1 MDNEY
6 DLEIA
11 LHVLVKQEESAEER
25 IKAYNFIY
33 NELKDAQLSDPCIP
47 KIASDAQKVCDSFVR
62 EITCKKEDP
71 NTSALTAALQ
81 LLGIFLRFE
90 LFTSKLSCEVCQDLI
105 CGLCSVISSMDKTI
119 SKTALCCLSS
129 WKNAPDSALGET
141 MGVVISTLEAIMS
154 DQKVQSLT
162 VEYEGMRCIHWLITS
177 HLDSTRDNI
186 KQCLTITFPRL
197 FHCAVKI
204 RNIAVSIFEASIP
217 YINCNRNI
225 IQHLTIIIKE
235 NLHTGM
241 DNLFNIGLECF
252 ALKTWC
258 MIVKILGKSLHHGCS
273 LINCMLEVVER
284 GFKSQKPEVRI
295 SAFVAWRELIDNFA
309 CDPNI
314 LSSSKRLKLILEP
327 LKINNARTDAVI
339 QVKLDVWGHLMI
351 MLNDHLANLFE
362 LVVVPSFHYC
372 LGPIPEINESVNT
385 SRPSLKTGIS
395 ATFVRPDLVSKIGCK
410 ILASML
416 GNPEIK
422 HDKLSSPSKFRKESS
437 KCDLMPLNCEAL
449 STPQFFLKHSSVF
462 FLATKYSQKVLSSN
476 ASDSNTTLMIK
487 IWSLLATHIVNI
499 SELPNSTEAV
509 RRFFKI
515 IEEIILS
522 NNDKDEINLLSD
534 KYTQVKLF
542 RRAHITR
549 PFGEGLQTAIVHELV
564 NGQSN
569 EKKAV
574 DVLVEMQ
581 EALPLVSRQ
590 RQAILA
596 ALSELLTYS
605 QMKHAIE
612 GIGTKS
618 IRTAKRN
625 YQYDHVWNRDS
636 DACSINCESILRE
649 IVLHLTQK
657 LLTSPTYHVGST
669 NLMLGT
675 PSSFL
680 LAVMLKS
687 NIVNVCNE
695 EGLSYSRFLE
705 LYKKLIS
712 YTIQGNATST
722 LSFCQSVIQ
731 LLTDAVSS
739 ISRAESLLQLWV
751 ILVEIL
757 CGQINKSQEVNQGDS
772 MSHDFTCIYH
782 TLLFPAKFLFTKM
795 FESSSS
801 KLMHSTWNKLYKT
814 FTYCASLVVNLSD
827 NIWCEELCAKLLS
840 LISDQSDFSLDT
852 FYLINNLTKVIVSIT
867 DDIQM
872 SAVNDVDTDNI
883 KSKTSAKKNYLKPLK
898 ASKVL
903 RNIKSLVGL
912 ISKVIFNEAESVK
925 CLESTFQNKVIMAA
939 NEAVWCELIKVLSKL
954 FRNIHNS
961 DVLFKLLEELSFPI
975 SVLLAQ
981 PVKEKVDGLWSDVTQ
996 SLQLHY
1002 SGLYDDKMLEL
1013 CTPLLKV
1020 TLCHS
1025 SSVIKKN
1032 TRLFWHST
1040 FGQSASLNYPDDL
1053 KVVMEKVHPPLISDI
1068 QEVSEDSMMSSPLLS
1083 FKDVNNLRIPPQ
1095 INPDRNKFGQNG
1107 SFLEKSPL
1115 KSPVKIAKSPS
1126 KTSLTALASKN
1137 SQKSPARRSILNT
1150 SIDDMDTQVYAPNE
1164 DAHDNEKDSFYEE
1177 LNSTIKEHKK
1187 SRDQLIIMGDF
1198 NAKVG
1203 AGKEQQIIGPYG
1215 IGIRNENGEKLVDF
1229 CKQQKLIATN
1239 TWFEQKESSRHTW
1252 ISPDGNTKN
1261 QLDYILLSERYRNSA
1276 KNSKARPG
1284 ADCGSDHNPVVL
1296 KLKTTMKKLKS
1307 KQMGLHWN
1315 TEKLKEDK
1323 VRGEFREQIER
1334 KLGEVC
1340 TKEMSSEVL
1349 WNKFKKDIHEV
1360 AHQSCGKNNP
1370 EKKQPWITVEI
1381 LNLMIERRKLKNPK
1395 NSKNNIRYKQMCRNI
1410 QKSCREAK
1418 ETYYRD
1424 KCEELEELDAKHSP
1438 KLYVKIKELQQKKPR
1453 IKLGLRNKEGVVL
1466 QEDDD
1471 IKKRWHE
1478 YDFVPIK
1485 TPPSTRK
1492 RILTKHQKEVLKNER
1507 FVPPMYNDLS
1517 QDNSELSS
1525 QFFSSD
1531 TQDADSQDMT
1541 RWDPNPRGQSPGLDS
1556 LRELASDLE
1565 VNFSNLRKEELV
1577 IALTTVFEERGFNI
1591 NDISSIVSVPTE
1603 TKPTLASPQNSFS
1616 SAGCVTSFPIQL
1628 SAPQPFDISSEAR
1641 APRWEFFKR
1650 EFEIYVTAI
1659 GLLDDRRKVAV
1670 LLHCAGSDMQRIVE
1684 TLPVDINTIS
1694 FPELLKVITEYF
1706 TPIDTTRFDR
1716 FKLFEIAQHSSETTS
1731 DFVTRLR
1738 QQSRLCRFTCPKC
1751 NHSLEDDRLLDVL
1764 LRNTA
1769 NESLRRKVFEK
1780 GFNGLNEV
1788 LALSRGLES
1797 AASLSRQMADIRG
1810 DLSSGINVTSSLKP
1824 QRRSHNS
1831 QYRPTTKPM
1840 GSGSSSYANKPLRK
1854 CKFCDLVHEFRRG
1867 MCTAYG
1873 NKCPKCN
1880 QYNHLAVCCDSLH
1893 SQDNQANPNV
1903 YAADGFG
1910 GCLYHMEG
1918 KRQAFCT
1925 LTVCGSKRTFL
1936 IDTGASHNCIPKHY
1950 VPNTYTLDSAPV
1962 VTCYGG
1968 SSINPLGSVFLP
1980 VSKNDGPTTLIKFL
1994 VVDYRQPLLSLQTSV
2009 KFDFVSLNPSSV
2021 FTVNSVQFSDI
2032 SSLLSEFE
2040 DLFSPELGCVQ
2051 DVLAHIQL
2059 KSDVK
2064 PKFYRHRP
2072 VPLALKAVVE
2082 STLDAMVQRGTL
2094 QPVRTSMWASPM
2106 VTVAKPDGSVRLC
2119 ADYTQTLKNAIDIEA
2134 YPLPLPDEL
2143 FASLSGN
2150 KVFSK
2155 IDLRTCFE
2163 QFRLD
2168 DDSKEILTV
2177 NTIKGLMRY
2186 ERLPYGIASAPAIV
2200 QRAMEEILRGLDVRR
2215 YAMRLAMFDYSVEHR
2230 SGPRNSNADALSRAP
2245 VDQAPVVVDEC
2256 ELFMISCIQSL
2267 PLDEMCVA
2275 EETAKD
2281 PVLAVVLSEI
2291 KKGWSEGSP
2300 TNLELTPY
2308 WRKRREL
2315 SVIQA
2320 TILWGRR
2327 VVLPHSLQQKM
2338 LSILHDTHQGIVKMK
2353 SLARLHVWWPK
2364 IDDDLQSMVGN
2375 CTACQRVASA
2385 PPSRNLPWPAV
2396 GPWERLHLDFGSFD
2410 GHVFLVLV
2418 DAGSKW
2424 IEAEFLRSTTS
2435 EATLRTLFSWFTR
2448 FGYPKTIHTDG
2459 GPQFTSSTF
2468 REKLHYWGVQHTIS
2482 PPYHPES
2489 NGLAERAVRTI
2500 KDALRKNNSSVS
2512 KLESVLFR
2520 YRVTPLTSG
2529 PEKTPSELLLG
2540 YNLRTRLSVA
2550 ATIQKPT
2557 KITVRNPYIKGDKLW
2572 VRDYRKNTPK
2582 WECLSNDLEKSIN
2595 STTCEKIKNPIRSV
2609 DPSECSSHSLKESE
2623 NNLNNNSC
2631 VNVHTDEINSEKN
2644 PGAINSNTKVD
2655 DEMKPKSTMKS
2666 SEMDRSNIQSLSS
2679 QSLET
2684 IDKTTP
2690 KCHHSK
2696 DEAVKYPTSAV
2707 GVMIYPLKS
2716 DNGLIKKQVFRV
2728 PLHCVQDWKLKTKS
2742 AVSIARFALNEGL
2755 NEEASTPEIV
2765 EETPSEQIGQ
2775 CDEFVPSSQNTE
2787 VAELVEPS
2795 SLPSNIHEVQTTL
2808 VPTNDDKIMP
2818 DTPTKRKVGR
2828 PRKDSSKL
2836 PTTPVKSKIFDSI
2849 EKASVSKI
2857 NSSSESIISD
2867 VNSKNLM
2874 SIRSHSHRTRTMS
2887 VPSKILKD
2895 VKNYSRKSLESST
2908 LQLNSE
2914 NVLID
2919 SESRD
2924 ITASSSDKTPV
2935 KPASDELSD
2944 CKAQVLSV
2952 KSRVDRRKTK
2962 TPVKFN
2968 GNKLF
2973 RDKKVNATEMKHNV
2987 KLKEISDDSESYNK
3001 TKNESESHLQATD
3014 STDSSVTSSKSLK
3027 GVRGKTKQKFDD
3039 GTLQQ
3044 SDHIETQRQPVNTKF
3059 KTANENLD
3067 SGTKLC
3073 ADKPSNDSSLI
3084 DSEISQSKNRKVN
3097 DSQSDQ
3103 SNNESESYKT
3113 ESESDMQATNSTDSS
3128 AAPSKSLK
3136 RKRGR
3141 PKQKSD
3147 DGKLQQSD
3155 RIETQTQPVNTK
3167 FKTANEILDS
3177 GSKLCVDKPSN
3188 DSRSD
3193 QSNNDGESYKTESE
3207 SDMQATN
3214 STDSSAAS
3222 SKSLKRKR
3230 GRPKQTQPVNTK
3242 FKTAN
3247 ENFDSG
3253 SMLCVDKPSNDSRS
3267 DQSNNDGESDM
3278 QATNS
3283 TDSSVTSGESLRKKR
3298 GRPKQKCDDGK
3309 LQQSDRNETQTQPV
3323 NKKFKTPNENF
3334 DSDSKLCVDKPSND
3348 PSSINN
3354 EISQSKNR
3362 KANDSQSDLSNNN
3375 SENYKTENE
3384 SESLIQAPNSTDSS
3398 VTSSESLKKKRGR
3411 PKQKCDDGK
3420 LQQSD
3425 RNETQTQPVNKKFKT
3440 PNENFD
3446 SGSKLCM
3453 DKPSNDSSS
3462 INSEIS
3468 QSENRKANDSQSDQS
3483 NKNNSAKLNR
3493 RRSCRIDKKNNV
3505 DEKLPSGSEAPV
3517 ESSFNFKHSSNDM
3530 DATQDSAL
3538 DVHVLPKS
3546 STSSELITDMNVVS
3560 ISSSPTH
3567 DNRTDNSCTTDLVQI
3582 SDSDSPKISS
3592 CSSQS
3597 DESIKLESESIAIEY
3612 LNSPTVISEPE
3623 SDIHLPPS
3631 VAQSS
3636 KSDQKF
3642 HESPKLKATENF
3654 KQTGVLT
3661 DAPNLSE
3668 IGKEEIVKENQTLQ
3682 LGSSQQDNSDLH
3694 SAVVESVSSL
3704 VSDVTREA
3712 REDSPQ
3718 TPNTNHGICHQ
3729 RTISSVESISLLDD
3743 DAKQETN
3750 KDAVGSQTS
3759 NTCVLPISKDNCISE
3774 TVTSTKNLASYVTIG
3789 NSEGDVILSEK
3800 HKHMKESNELK
3811 PVTSISKDGDN
3822 NTTSRLI
3829 EDSKIVVEVVGEN
3842 RKDVKLLNLEKMVET
3857 ADSENISSEKNV
3869 REGTEDDKIN
3879 ENELQD
3885 SLEKSI
3891 SDDSLSKG
3899 KIGCSNQTICYNSD
3913 MISPM
3918 SRAHKILQASLASNV
3933 SSELSN
3939 VQKKEKKF
3947 TSPVTQPQKK
3957 YFPSPSASP
3966 SPSILKKRIV
3976 EDSFK
3981 KSYSSPKSKRHVSFA
3996 DPPVLTEAEISLT
4009 NHDYLGRKPK
4019 KRPVNRCLQPVND
4032 LLEEDLTSSFE
4043 MESCDTQQLNSEE
4056 SIECNSAQP
4065 FFLSLL
4071 HVNIL

>member
-1 MDNEY
+1 
-6 DLEIA
+6 
-11 LHVLVKQEESAEER
+11 
-25 IKAYNFIY
+25 
-33 NELKDAQLSDPCIP
+33 
-47 KIASDAQKVCDSFVR
+47 
-62 EITCKKEDP
+62 
-71 NTSALTAALQ
+71 
-81 LLGIFLRFE
+81 
-90 LFTSKLSCEVCQDLI
+90 
-105 CGLCSVISSMDKTI
+105 
-119 SKTALCCLSS
+119 
-129 WKNAPDSALGET
+129 
-141 MGVVISTLEAIMS
+141 
-154 DQKVQSLT
+154 
-162 VEYEGMRCIHWLITS
+162 
-177 HLDSTRDNI
+177 
-186 KQCLTITFPRL
+186 
-197 FHCAVKI
+197 
-204 RNIAVSIFEASIP
+204 
-217 YINCNRNI
+217 
-225 IQHLTIIIKE
+225 
-235 NLHTGM
+235 
-241 DNLFNIGLECF
+241 
-252 ALKTWC
+252 
-258 MIVKILGKSLHHGCS
+258 
-273 LINCMLEVVER
+273 
-284 GFKSQKPEVRI
+284 
-295 SAFVAWRELIDNFA
+295 
-309 CDPNI
+309 
-314 LSSSKRLKLILEP
+314 
-327 LKINNARTDAVI
+327 
-339 QVKLDVWGHLMI
+339 
-351 MLNDHLANLFE
+351 
-362 LVVVPSFHYC
+362 
-372 LGPIPEINESVNT
+372 
-385 SRPSLKTGIS
+385 
-395 ATFVRPDLVSKIGCK
+395 
-410 ILASML
+410 
-416 GNPEIK
+416 
-422 HDKLSSPSKFRKESS
+422 
-437 KCDLMPLNCEAL
+437 
-449 STPQFFLKHSSVF
+449 
-462 FLATKYSQKVLSSN
+462 
-476 ASDSNTTLMIK
+476 
-487 IWSLLATHIVNI
+487 
-499 SELPNSTEAV
+499 
-509 RRFFKI
+509 
-515 IEEIILS
+515 
-522 NNDKDEINLLSD
+522 
-534 KYTQVKLF
+534 
-542 RRAHITR
+542 
-549 PFGEGLQTAIVHELV
+549 
-564 NGQSN
+564 
-569 EKKAV
+569 
-574 DVLVEMQ
+574 
-581 EALPLVSRQ
+581 
-590 RQAILA
+590 
-596 ALSELLTYS
+596 
-605 QMKHAIE
+605 
-612 GIGTKS
+612 
-618 IRTAKRN
+618 
-625 YQYDHVWNRDS
+625 
-636 DACSINCESILRE
+636 
-649 IVLHLTQK
+649 
-657 LLTSPTYHVGST
+657 
-669 NLMLGT
+669 
-675 PSSFL
+675 
-680 LAVMLKS
+680 MLKS

-925 CLESTFQNKVIMAA
+925 CLESTFQNKVSRVSRRVLDVIMAA

-996 SLQLHY
+996 ALQLHY

-1020 TLCHS
+1020 TLCHT

-1083 FKDVNNLRIPPQ
+1083 FKDVNDLRIPPQ

-1115 KSPVKIAKSPS
+1115 KSPVKTAKSPS

-1150 SIDDMDTQVYAPNE
+1150 SIDDMDTQ
-1164 DAHDNEKDSFYEE
+1164 
-1177 LNSTIKEHKK
+1177 
-1187 SRDQLIIMGDF
+1187 
-1198 NAKVG
+1198 
-1203 AGKEQQIIGPYG
+1203 
-1215 IGIRNENGEKLVDF
+1215 
-1229 CKQQKLIATN
+1229 
-1239 TWFEQKESSRHTW
+1239 
-1252 ISPDGNTKN
+1252 
-1261 QLDYILLSERYRNSA
+1261 
-1276 KNSKARPG
+1276 
-1284 ADCGSDHNPVVL
+1284 
-1296 KLKTTMKKLKS
+1296 
-1307 KQMGLHWN
+1307 
-1315 TEKLKEDK
+1315 
-1323 VRGEFREQIER
+1323 
-1334 KLGEVC
+1334 
-1340 TKEMSSEVL
+1340 
-1349 WNKFKKDIHEV
+1349 
-1360 AHQSCGKNNP
+1360 
-1370 EKKQPWITVEI
+1370 
-1381 LNLMIERRKLKNPK
+1381 
-1395 NSKNNIRYKQMCRNI
+1395 
-1410 QKSCREAK
+1410 
-1418 ETYYRD
+1418 
-1424 KCEELEELDAKHSP
+1424 
-1438 KLYVKIKELQQKKPR
+1438 
-1453 IKLGLRNKEGVVL
+1453 
-1466 QEDDD
+1466 
-1471 IKKRWHE
+1471 
-1478 YDFVPIK
+1478 DFVPIK

-1541 RWDPNPRGQSPGLDS
+1541 
-1556 LRELASDLE
+1556 
-1565 VNFSNLRKEELV
+1565 
-1577 IALTTVFEERGFNI
+1577 
-1591 NDISSIVSVPTE
+1591 
-1603 TKPTLASPQNSFS
+1603 
-1616 SAGCVTSFPIQL
+1616 
-1628 SAPQPFDISSEAR
+1628 
-1641 APRWEFFKR
+1641 
-1650 EFEIYVTAI
+1650 
-1659 GLLDDRRKVAV
+1659 
-1670 LLHCAGSDMQRIVE
+1670 
-1684 TLPVDINTIS
+1684 
-1694 FPELLKVITEYF
+1694 
-1706 TPIDTTRFDR
+1706 
-1716 FKLFEIAQHSSETTS
+1716 
-1731 DFVTRLR
+1731 
-1738 QQSRLCRFTCPKC
+1738 
-1751 NHSLEDDRLLDVL
+1751 
-1764 LRNTA
+1764 
-1769 NESLRRKVFEK
+1769 
-1780 GFNGLNEV
+1780 
-1788 LALSRGLES
+1788 
-1797 AASLSRQMADIRG
+1797 
-1810 DLSSGINVTSSLKP
+1810 
-1824 QRRSHNS
+1824 
-1831 QYRPTTKPM
+1831 
-1840 GSGSSSYANKPLRK
+1840 
-1854 CKFCDLVHEFRRG
+1854 
-1867 MCTAYG
+1867 
-1873 NKCPKCN
+1873 
-1880 QYNHLAVCCDSLH
+1880 
-1893 SQDNQANPNV
+1893 
-1903 YAADGFG
+1903 
-1910 GCLYHMEG
+1910 
-1918 KRQAFCT
+1918 
-1925 LTVCGSKRTFL
+1925 SKT
-1936 IDTGASHNCIPKHY
+1936 
-1950 VPNTYTLDSAPV
+1950 
-1962 VTCYGG
+1962 
-1968 SSINPLGSVFLP
+1968 
-1980 VSKNDGPTTLIKFL
+1980 
-1994 VVDYRQPLLSLQTSV
+1994 
-2009 KFDFVSLNPSSV
+2009 
-2021 FTVNSVQFSDI
+2021 
-2032 SSLLSEFE
+2032 
-2040 DLFSPELGCVQ
+2040 
-2051 DVLAHIQL
+2051 
-2059 KSDVK
+2059 
-2064 PKFYRHRP
+2064 
-2072 VPLALKAVVE
+2072 
-2082 STLDAMVQRGTL
+2082 
-2094 QPVRTSMWASPM
+2094 
-2106 VTVAKPDGSVRLC
+2106 
-2119 ADYTQTLKNAIDIEA
+2119 
-2134 YPLPLPDEL
+2134 
-2143 FASLSGN
+2143 
-2150 KVFSK
+2150 
-2155 IDLRTCFE
+2155 
-2163 QFRLD
+2163 
-2168 DDSKEILTV
+2168 
-2177 NTIKGLMRY
+2177 
-2186 ERLPYGIASAPAIV
+2186 
-2200 QRAMEEILRGLDVRR
+2200 
-2215 YAMRLAMFDYSVEHR
+2215 
-2230 SGPRNSNADALSRAP
+2230 
-2245 VDQAPVVVDEC
+2245 
-2256 ELFMISCIQSL
+2256 
-2267 PLDEMCVA
+2267 
-2275 EETAKD
+2275 
-2281 PVLAVVLSEI
+2281 
-2291 KKGWSEGSP
+2291 
-2300 TNLELTPY
+2300 
-2308 WRKRREL
+2308 
-2315 SVIQA
+2315 
-2320 TILWGRR
+2320 
-2327 VVLPHSLQQKM
+2327 
-2338 LSILHDTHQGIVKMK
+2338 
-2353 SLARLHVWWPK
+2353 
-2364 IDDDLQSMVGN
+2364 
-2375 CTACQRVASA
+2375 
-2385 PPSRNLPWPAV
+2385 
-2396 GPWERLHLDFGSFD
+2396 
-2410 GHVFLVLV
+2410 
-2418 DAGSKW
+2418 
-2424 IEAEFLRSTTS
+2424 
-2435 EATLRTLFSWFTR
+2435 
-2448 FGYPKTIHTDG
+2448 
-2459 GPQFTSSTF
+2459 
-2468 REKLHYWGVQHTIS
+2468 
-2482 PPYHPES
+2482 
-2489 NGLAERAVRTI
+2489 
-2500 KDALRKNNSSVS
+2500 
-2512 KLESVLFR
+2512 
-2520 YRVTPLTSG
+2520 
-2529 PEKTPSELLLG
+2529 
-2540 YNLRTRLSVA
+2540 
-2550 ATIQKPT
+2550 
-2557 KITVRNPYIKGDKLW
+2557 
-2572 VRDYRKNTPK
+2572 
-2582 WECLSNDLEKSIN
+2582 CLSNDLEKSIN

-2679 QSLET
+2679 QSLGT

-2696 DEAVKYPTSAV
+2696 DGAVKYPTSAV

-2795 SLPSNIHEVQTTL
+2795 SLSSNIHKVQTTL

-2836 PTTPVKSKIFDSI
+2836 PTTPVKSKIFDTI

-2887 VPSKILKD
+2887 VPSRILND
-2895 VKNYSRKSLESST
+2895 VKNYSRKSLESSNP
-2908 LQLNSE
+2908 QLNSE

-2919 SESRD
+2919 SESMD

-2935 KPASDELSD
+2935 KHELSD
-2944 CKAQVLSV
+2944 SKAQVLSI

-2973 RDKKVNATEMKHNV
+2973 RDKKVNATEIKHNV

-3001 TKNESESHLQATD
+3001 TKNESESHVQATD
-3014 STDSSVTSSKSLK
+3014 STDSSVTSSKSLI
-3027 GVRGKTKQKFDD
+3027 GARGRPKQKSDD

-3044 SDHIETQRQPVNTKF
+3044 SDHIETQTQPVNTKF

-3067 SGTKLC
+3067 AGTKLC

-3084 DSEISQSKNRKVN
+3084 DSEISLSENRKAN
-3097 DSQSDQ
+3097 DSRSDQ

-3128 AAPSKSLK
+3128 AASGKSLK

-3141 PKQKSD
+3141 PKQKRDHGTLQQSDRIETQTQPPVNTKFKTANENFDSGSKLCVDKPSNDSSLINSEISQSKNRKVNDSQSDQSNNDGESYKTESESESYIQATSSTDSSVTTSESLKKKRGRPKQKSD
-3147 DGKLQQSD
+3147 DRKLQQSD

-3167 FKTANEILDS
+3167 FKTANENLDS

-3253 SMLCVDKPSNDSRS
+3253 SKLCVDKPSNDSRS
-3267 DQSNNDGESDM
+3267 DQSNNDGESYKTKSESDM

-3384 SESLIQAPNSTDSS
+3384 SESLMQAPNSTDSS
-3398 VTSSESLKKKRGR
+3398 VTSSESLRKKRGR

-3425 RNETQTQPVNKKFKT
+3425 CNETQTQPVNKKFKT

-3446 SGSKLCM
+3446 SGSKLCV

-3538 DVHVLPKS
+3538 DVDVLPKS

-3642 HESPKLKATENF
+3642 HESSKLKATENF
-3654 KQTGVLT
+3654 KQT

-3718 TPNTNHGICHQ
+3718 TPNTNHGVCHQ
-3729 RTISSVESISLLDD
+3729 RTILSVESIPLLDD
-3743 DAKQETN
+3743 DVKQETN

-3774 TVTSTKNLASYVTIG
+3774 TVTSAKNLASYVTIG

-3811 PVTSISKDGDN
+3811 PVTNISKDGDN
-3822 NTTSRLI
+3822 NITSRLI

-3857 ADSENISSEKNV
+3857 ADLENISSEKNV

-4065 FFLSLL
+4065 FFPKLITCEHPVVRIISSLTSSIWVHGLEQQLVSLNVTTIGEFCKLSEMEVKSLPIKEPKL
-4071 HVNIL
+4071 STARNCLSKYSVNSFNEKFEEQQEESSEMRSMEEAFSQMEQEAGV